1 MADGH
6 KTEPLAATAERL
18 KRFYTNHAKE
28 VEHAMMTERFKAALK
43 PRYDPARFAAKVEE
57 ELSTIRETLI
67 TKNAKYGDSALNPV
81 RVFSKLDAAEQL
93 RVAIDHKLSRLARG
107 HQGEED
113 TILDL
118 MGYIILLRIAER
130 DLHE

>member
-6 KTEPLAATAERL
+6 EAESMASPAERL
-18 KRFYTNHAKE
+18 KRFYTNHARE
-28 VEHAMMTERFKAALK
+28 IEHAMMTERFKAAMK
-43 PRYDPARFAAKVEE
+43 PRYDPARFAAKVDE
-57 ELSTIRETLI
+57 ELTAVRETLI
-67 TKNAKYGDSALNPV
+67 AKNANYGDSALNPV
-81 RVFSKLDAAEQL
+81 RIFSKLGAAEQL

-107 HQGEED
+107 QQGEED

-130 DLHE
+130 DRHE